1 MLKDLSFVAH
11 CAWEIQRIG
20 YNTFWCLSQKAGEQQ
35 AAHFFFIS
43 NNTRENGA
51 LASVLFSINEYYIC
65 RYKINGLK
73 EYFIHIN
80 DFNSLQIIALSVC
93 TEGITVSPSLCPTNK
108 IAPHRRVLT
117 TKYGTQRT
125 FGAFYDLLV
134 PDNFQPN
141 RPSLQEEPLNDPEDC
156 GEIDDY
162 DENDVGSGT
171 KINFL
176 CVFVF

>member
-1 MLKDLSFVAH
+1 MVH
-11 CAWEIQRIG
+11 PREIYSRLI
-20 YNTFWCLSQKAGEQQ
+20 KII
-35 AAHFFFIS
+35 FII
-43 NNTRENGA
+43 T
-51 LASVLFSINEYYIC
+51 
-65 RYKINGLK
+65 
-73 EYFIHIN
+73 
-80 DFNSLQIIALSVC
+80 LSVS

-117 TKYGTQRT
+117 SSYGTQRT

-134 PDNFQPN
+134 PDNLQSN

-171 KINFL
+171 KLDLSL
-176 CVFVF
+176 CYIK